1 MIAPDADVERVELAP
16 AAALFRSL
24 GDPARLMIVR
34 RLAGG
39 PARVTDLVAA
49 LGLAQSTVSK
59 HLACL
64 RDCGLVTSEPA
75 GRASVFRLAQPALA
89 EMLTAAETVL
99 AATGNAVAL
108 CPAWGLDACGA
119 GAVVTAARPAR
130 EPDVPV
136 LDACCPPGSSCQA
149 EPGMPAVRDAGW
161 QRAARRHAGW
171 RGPAWRGCAPRAPS
185 GCGRA
190 WRPGRSR

>member
-1 MIAPDADVERVELAP
+1 MAMTASGAEVERVELAP

-34 RLAGG
+34 CLARG
-39 PARVTDLVAA
+39 PARVRDLTTV

-64 RDCGLVTSEPA
+64 RDCGLVVSEPA

-89 EMLTAAETVL
+89 DMLTAAETVL

-108 CPAWGLDACGA
+108 CPQYGLDAC
-119 GAVVTAARPAR
+119 R
-130 EPDVPV
+130 
-136 LDACCPPGSSCQA
+136 A
-149 EPGMPAVRDAGW
+149 ERL
-161 QRAARRHAGW
+161 
-171 RGPAWRGCAPRAPS
+171 
-185 GCGRA
+185 
-190 WRPGRSR
+190 

>member
-1 MIAPDADVERVELAP
+1 MERAGLAP

-39 PARVTDLVAA
+39 PARVTDLTAA

-75 GRASVFRLAQPALA
+75 GRASVFRLAQPLA
-89 EMLTAAETVL
+89 EMLTAAEAVL

-108 CPAWGLDACGA
+108 CPEYGLD
-119 GAVVTAARPAR
+119 T
-130 EPDVPV
+130 
-136 LDACCPPGSSCQA
+136 CCP
-149 EPGMPAVRDAGW
+149 EP
-161 QRAARRHAGW
+161 
-171 RGPAWRGCAPRAPS
+171 S
-185 GCGRA
+185 
-190 WRPGRSR
+190 

>member
-1 MIAPDADVERVELAP
+1 MTMTAADAGAERAEVAP

-49 LGLAQSTVSK
+49 LGLAQSTVSA

-64 RDCGLVTSEPA
+64 RDCGLVDSAPA

-89 EMLTAAETVL
+89 DLLTAAEAVL

-108 CPAWGLDACGA
+108 CPSWGVGTCAE
-119 GAVVTAARPAR
+119 
-130 EPDVPV
+130 EP
-136 LDACCPPGSSCQA
+136 S
-149 EPGMPAVRDAGW
+149 
-161 QRAARRHAGW
+161 
-171 RGPAWRGCAPRAPS
+171 
-185 GCGRA
+185 
-190 WRPGRSR
+190 